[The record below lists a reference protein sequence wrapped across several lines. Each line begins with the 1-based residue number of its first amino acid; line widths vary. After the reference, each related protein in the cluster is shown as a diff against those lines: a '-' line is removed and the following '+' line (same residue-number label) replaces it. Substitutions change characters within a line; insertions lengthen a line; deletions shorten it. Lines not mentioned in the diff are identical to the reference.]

1 MQVLAKIK
9 ININLFNKMTSFS
22 LHFVNKVI
30 WTVNRLNSKHVK
42 QNRNSCST
50 FWNHTL

>member
-9 ININLFNKMTSFS
+9 ININLFNKMMSFS

-30 WTVNRLNSKHVK
+30 WTVNRLNEQQTCQTEPKHV
-42 QNRNSCST
+42 
-50 FWNHTL
+50 